1 MNNLYVYGGFVK
13 CSGTLD
19 NGKPWEGFR
28 VLLARCDKSGKAGAT
43 ASVVKASCTDGIRE
57 TLLGLAL
64 GKTVEAY
71 FDERGRLVM
80 LVEK

>member
-1 MNNLYVYGGFVK
+1 MNNYVYGGFVK
-13 CSGTLD
+13 CSGALD
-19 NGKPWEGFR
+19 NGKAWEGFR

-43 ASVVKASCTDGIRE
+43 AAVVKASCTDDMRD